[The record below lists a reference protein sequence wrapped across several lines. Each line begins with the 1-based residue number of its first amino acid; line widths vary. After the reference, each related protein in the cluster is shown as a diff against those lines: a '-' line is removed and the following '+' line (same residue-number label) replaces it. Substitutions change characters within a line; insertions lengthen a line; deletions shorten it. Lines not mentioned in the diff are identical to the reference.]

1 VGDEV
6 RYFFLGKFGD
16 KSSLRS
22 STIKC
27 IEVKHCTIMEGQTV
41 ELFLMD
47 NYLIKFPSKFQPM
60 LDGEP
65 QACGFI
71 SCENPRIKV
80 VERDGVTM
88 KAVDGPLKQLRRSI
102 DSIRK
107 TANSLGYA
115 DYALTNQN
123 SESSDPSNIAEDHQ
137 LGFEINNNTLS
148 SYLSLESEDELPGE
162 DVVHGDVEGQN
173 HSITVRVH
181 DLGHAQSDVQM
192 PLPKTPVLPILCL
205 DSVDSTNDG
214 NDVTSNVARRSLKSP
229 PENYYHP
236 TQYSLQL
243 DMTRQFLN
251 FDHMVEHVTIWA
263 EKNGFKI
270 SPKKQVVQWFR

>member
-1 VGDEV
+1 MAESMPDWPTYKSSDSSIDEDSIDEDEGEPIHISVGDEV

-123 SESSDPSNIAEDHQ
+123 SESSDPSNIADDHQ

-148 SYLSLESEDELPGE
+148 SY
-162 DVVHGDVEGQN
+162 
-173 HSITVRVH
+173 
-181 DLGHAQSDVQM
+181 
-192 PLPKTPVLPILCL
+192 
-205 DSVDSTNDG
+205 
-214 NDVTSNVARRSLKSP
+214 TSRWNQKMNYQGRMLFMGMLKAETIPS
-229 PENYYHP
+229 
-236 TQYSLQL
+236 
-243 DMTRQFLN
+243 QFAC
-251 FDHMVEHVTIWA
+251 TI
-263 EKNGFKI
+263 
-270 SPKKQVVQWFR
+270 

>member
-1 VGDEV
+1 MPDWPTYKSSDSSIDEDSIDEDEGEPIHISAGDEV

-123 SESSDPSNIAEDHQ
+123 SESSDPSNID
-137 LGFEINNNTLS
+137 
-148 SYLSLESEDELPGE
+148 LSLESEDELPGE

-205 DSVDSTNDG
+205 DSVDSTNDA
-214 NDVTSNVARRSLKSP
+214 NDVTSNVARRS
-229 PENYYHP
+229 
-236 TQYSLQL
+236 
-243 DMTRQFLN
+243 
-251 FDHMVEHVTIWA
+251 
-263 EKNGFKI
+263 
-270 SPKKQVVQWFR
+270 